1 MAADEP
7 FDSRVKAFRQRQG
20 WSQDELA
27 RRAGISRAAVSAIEI
42 QRIVPSVAAALALAE
57 ALSCRVEDLFGPRQ
71 KDSEPVWAWP
81 AAGERC
87 RYWQAQVRG
96 RTLRFPVEYPASAVQ
111 PHDGILDEGHPRS
124 SGESPPPETLVM
136 AGCDPA
142 AELVAQAYARR
153 SGFRLLVIQRS
164 SGAAL
169 ELLRQGLVD
178 IAGMHLAEAADPDGN
193 LRAAHEALGDGYSLL
208 RYASWEEGL
217 AVAAG
222 ISARSVQRVLRSR
235 CRWIGREQGSGARQ
249 CQDQVLGNRPPPRRT
264 GRSHRAV
271 ADALRDGW
279 ADVGVCVRIVCEEA
293 GLAFLP
299 VREEAYDLC
308 FPTVLEDDPRIRA
321 LVELLRV
328 PSFRRSLAEL
338 PGYRPR
344 LTGELVSVR

>member
-7 FDSRVKAFRQRQG
+7 LDSRVKAFRQRQG

-57 ALSCRVEDLFGPRQ
+57 ALSCRVEDLFGA
-71 KDSEPVWAWP
+71 KETEKEPIWAWP
-81 AAGERC
+81 ATGDRC
-87 RYWQAQVRG
+87 RYWQALVRG
-96 RTLRFPVEYPASAVQ
+96 RTLRFPVEYPASGVQ
-111 PHDGILDEGHPRS
+111 LHDGILDDGHARS

-164 SGAAL
+164 SAAAL

-178 IAGMHLAEAADPDGN
+178 IAGMHLTEADRPEGN

-217 AVAAG
+217 AVAG
-222 ISARSVQRVLRSR
+222 GVTARSVNGILRSR
-235 CRWIGREQGSGARQ
+235 YRWIGREQGSGARQ
-249 CQDQVLGNRPPPRRT
+249 CQDQILGRRPPPERT
-264 GRSHRAV
+264 GRNHHAV

-293 GLAFLP
+293 GLTFLP

-308 FPTVLEDDPRIRA
+308 FPTDLADDPRIRA
-321 LVELLRV
+321 LIELVRAA
-328 PSFRRSLAEL
+328 SFRRSLAEL
-338 PGYRPR
+338 PGYRAR
-344 LTGELVSVR
+344 STGDVATIE

>member
-7 FDSRVKAFRQRQG
+7 VDSRVKAHRQRRG

-42 QRIVPSVAAALALAE
+42 GRIVPSVAAALALAE
-57 ALSCRVEDLFGPRQ
+57 ALGCRVEDLFGPKGAERQ
-71 KDSEPVWAWP
+71 PTWAWP
-81 AAGERC
+81 ASGERC
-87 RYWQAQVRG
+87 RYWQALVRG
-96 RTLRFPVEYPASAVQ
+96 RTLLFPVEYPASGIQ
-111 PHDGILDEGHPRS
+111 LHDGVLEEGRPRP
-124 SGESPPPETLVM
+124 SGEARAAETLVM

-178 IAGMHLAEAADPDGN
+178 VAGMHLAEAVEPDAN
-193 LRAAHEALGDGYSLL
+193 VRAAHEALGDGYSLL

-217 AVAAG
+217 AVASG
-222 ISARSVQRVLRSR
+222 IAARSVNKVLRSR
-235 CRWIGREQGSGARQ
+235 CRWIGREEGSGARQ

-264 GRSHRAV
+264 GRNHHAIAAAV
-271 ADALRDGW
+271 RDGW

-299 VREEAYDLC
+299 IREEAYDLC
-308 FPTVLEDDPRIRA
+308 FPTELADDPRIRA
-321 LVELLRV
+321 LIELLRAA
-328 PSFRRSLAEL
+328 SFRRSLAEL
-338 PGYRPR
+338 PGYRTR
-344 LTGELVSVR
+344 STGDLAPIG